1 MQSRVV
7 LVDPIALANEIAKVS
22 PGPEERAKWNIK
34 PEEAVGKAKHLEVNS
49 PESNFCEVLP
59 SRFVRPKLAL
69 VAVAADF
76 LKDTGKSAAFFPFLG
91 RPQFTEGFGDDRRW
105 KGITSAMPF
114 NIRREPINLS
124 KEPEAQ

>member
-7 LVDPIALANEIAKVS
+7 LVDSIVLAHEIAKVS

-34 PEEAVGKAKHLEVNS
+34 PEEAVGKTKYLEVNS
-49 PESNFCEVLP
+49 PEGNFCEVLP

-91 RPQFTEGFGDDRRW
+91 RRQFAEGFGDDSRW
-105 KGITSAMPF
+105 KGITAAMLT
-114 NIRREPINLS
+114 NVRRKAISLS
-124 KEPEAQ
+124 KEAEAQ